1 MRYGLTIIVLVY
13 SSLFVFGQTAAD
25 SITIVKQLEDIEV
38 VQQRSAR
45 FVSQHENRLVV
56 DAQQIQYMPKF
67 LGTSDP
73 IRYLQ
78 SLAGV
83 QTNNETTTGLHINGC
98 DDYQTLVTIND
109 APVYYP
115 NHLLGLYST
124 FIGQHFQSIGLEQ
137 SVHNGTMANRIG
149 GWADF
154 STYTSQPKRFGLE
167 GDIGIVNSDLTLT
180 IPIGKRNAL
189 RLSARASYINWLYGR
204 WLKVDGYSIR
214 YGFQDYNLTY
224 VGDLTDRDQLVV
236 TGFYSR
242 DNLGI
247 SDATQQVTN
256 VRIPWQNIVGSAYWN
271 RRLDKGNWRTTAY
284 YSSFDNKLDIKA
296 DTAQVTT
303 NQLFASAGLK
313 NRLNYKLGDR
323 LSLAASLDYEH
334 YFNQPLYFTMRGIEI
349 FATDSVVPALDHGDE
364 LSASVDLRH
373 DVCPWFAYNAGVH
386 ASGYI
391 YHSKFNWAIDP
402 RVTLHFKPTEDH
414 AISLHY
420 GIYHQYFHKAALTGG
435 GLPTD
440 FFFLASERFKPEYAH
455 SLALRYTGSLVNK
468 QFSLS
473 AELYFKQIYNIAES
487 FGNVLQVLNKR
498 FSYEDYLITGSGRNY
513 GLNVMFQRNQGVVTG
528 YVSYTLGWA
537 RRSLPELEGYT
548 DYRYSAS
555 SERRHDLKVVLNSRF
570 AKRWNVSA
578 MFVLAT
584 GLPYT
589 EAKEAYFLNGEMVC
603 VYSTYNGAHMPLYH
617 RLDLSCSCDIIK
629 TAEHELGI
637 NLSLYNV
644 YAHKNAQFML
654 YRNDLKPIM
663 GTSLV
668 TIIPSISIYGRF

>member
-1 MRYGLTIIVLVY
+1 MRYRLTIIVLVCG
-13 SSLFVFGQTAAD
+13 SLFSWGQTAAD
-25 SITIVKQLEDIEV
+25 SITIVKELQDIEV

-45 FVSQHENRLVV
+45 FVSQHNDRLVV
-56 DAQQIQYMPKF
+56 DAAQIQFMPKF

-98 DDYQTLVTIND
+98 DDYQTLVTING
-109 APVYYP
+109 APVFYP

-137 SVHNGTMANRIG
+137 SVHTGTMANRIG

-154 STYTSQPKRFGLE
+154 STHTTQPKRFCVE

-180 IPIGKRNAL
+180 IPMGKRNAL
-189 RLSARASYINWLYGR
+189 WLSARASYINWLYGR
-204 WLKVDGYSIR
+204 WLKVDDYAIR
-214 YGFQDYNLTY
+214 YGFQDCNLTY
-224 VGDLTDRDQLVV
+224 VSDLTERDKLVL
-236 TGFYSR
+236 TGFYSH
-242 DNLGI
+242 DNLGLTE
-247 SDATQQVTN
+247 SLKQSTN
-256 VRIPWQNIVGSAYWN
+256 VHIPWQNIVGSLYWN
-271 RRLDKGNWRTTAY
+271 HRLNHGNWRTTAF
-284 YSSFDNKLDIKA
+284 YSSFDNRLNLQV
-296 DTAQVTT
+296 DTITVRT
-303 NQLFASAGLK
+303 NQQFASVGLK
-313 NRLNYKLGDR
+313 NRFDYTLTDQ

-334 YFNQPLYFTMRGIEI
+334 YFSQPLYFKMQGIDI
-349 FATDSVVPALDHGDE
+349 FTTDSVVPDLEHGDE
-364 LSASVDLRH
+364 VSAGVDLRH
-373 DVCPWFAYNAGVH
+373 DVCPWFAYNVGVH

-391 YHSKFNWAIDP
+391 HRSQFHWAVDP
-402 RVTLHFKPTEDH
+402 RVTLHFMPAEQH
-414 AISLHY
+414 ALSLHY

-455 SLALRYTGSLVNK
+455 SLALRYTGSFYND
-468 QFSLS
+468 QYSLS
-473 AELYFKQIYNIAES
+473 AELYFKQIYDITES
-487 FGNVLQVLNKR
+487 FGNVLQLLNKQ
-498 FSYEDYLITGSGRNY
+498 FAYDDYVITGKGRNY
-513 GLNVMFQRNQGVVTG
+513 GLNLMFQRNYGIVSG

-537 RRSLPELEGYT
+537 RRALPDLEGFT
-548 DYRYSAS
+548 DYRYAAT

-589 EAKEAYFLNGEMVC
+589 EAKEAYVLNGQIVC
-603 VYSTYNGAHMPLYH
+603 LYSTYNGSHMPLYH

-637 NLSLYNV
+637 NLSLYNT
-644 YAHKNAQFML
+644 YAHRNAQFVF
-654 YRNDLKPIM
+654 YGNDLKPFY